1 MCISVWDCEQ
11 VRVCAQG
18 VQIKVSD
25 CLELE
30 LQASVSHILGVLETQ
45 LGSPERA
52 AWGLSHRAI
61 SSDPNDFT
69 FIF

>member
-11 VRVCAQG
+11 VKVGAQG

-30 LQASVSHILGVLETQ
+30 LHAIVSHILWVL
-45 LGSPERA
+45 G
-52 AWGLSHRAI
+52 
-61 SSDPNDFT
+61 N
-69 FIF
+69 